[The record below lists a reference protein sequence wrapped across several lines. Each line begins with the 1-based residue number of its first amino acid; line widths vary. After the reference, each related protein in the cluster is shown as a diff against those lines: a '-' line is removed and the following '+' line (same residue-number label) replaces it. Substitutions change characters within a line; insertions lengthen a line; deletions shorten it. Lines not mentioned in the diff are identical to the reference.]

1 MTEVQKLA
9 KVKVLKDMCKE
20 YELLA
25 KYNGGVDYDRWKAL
39 EMLIKKLSQ
48 EPLDVSNMLHDI
60 YMEGVN
66 MGGEYQGCWVRFKDI
81 ETIVNKYAGVEE

>member
-39 EMLIKKLSQ
+39 EMLIKELSQ

-66 MGGEYQGCWVRFKDI
+66 MTDDYQGLWVRFKDI
-81 ETIVNKYAGVEE
+81 ETIVNKYARVEE